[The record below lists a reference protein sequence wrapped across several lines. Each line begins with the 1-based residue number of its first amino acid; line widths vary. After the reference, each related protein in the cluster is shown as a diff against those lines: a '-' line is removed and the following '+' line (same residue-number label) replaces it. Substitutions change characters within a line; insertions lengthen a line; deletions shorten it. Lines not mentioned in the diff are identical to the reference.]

1 MDHLYIITYDI
12 RDGRRWRRL
21 FKTMHGYGQWLQLS
35 VFQCRLDRMR
45 LLNLEEDIRT
55 IVNQRED
62 HVLIV
67 DLGPAE
73 QIRPKVRSI
82 GMTFEPVERKAVI
95 V

>member
-1 MDHLYIITYDI
+1 MEHLYIITYDI
-12 RDGRRWRRL
+12 RNGRRWRKL

-45 LLNLEEDIRT
+45 LLQLEEEIRT

-82 GMTFEPVERKAVI
+82 GMMFEP
-95 V
+95 